1 MQPSMLLSM
10 RQTSFA
16 NVNCSLAQSLEL
28 IGDWWTPLILRDV
41 FMGIDKFDDLAV
53 DLGISRNLLTTR
65 LADLVE
71 NEIVKRVRYSERPP
85 RDRYVLTDAGG
96 ELVPILTALVAWGDR
111 WTDPKNGPPM
121 LFRHKSC
128 GQLMTAQVECSHC
141 GEVLNAAD
149 LEPVGGPGLKAGPG
163 TRLIAKLF
171 GARGTG

>member
-1 MQPSMLLSM
+1 M

-41 FMGIDKFDDLAV
+41 FVGIDKFDDLAV

-85 RDRYVLTDAGG
+85 RDRYVLTEAGR
-96 ELVPILTALVAWGDR
+96 ELVPVLAALTAWGDR
-111 WTDPKNGPPM
+111 WTDRKNGPPT
-121 LFRHKSC
+121 LFRHKAC
-128 GQLMTAQVECSHC
+128 GQVMTPQVACAHC
-141 GEVLNAAD
+141 GEVLNATD
-149 LEPVGGPGLKAGPG
+149 LEGVRGPGAKVGPG
-163 TRLIAKLF
+163 TRLFAKLLS
-171 GARGTG
+171 ARAASSH

>member
-1 MQPSMLLSM
+1 M

-53 DLGISRNLLTTR
+53 DLGISRNLLTSR

-85 RDRYVLTDAGG
+85 RDRYVLTEAGG
-96 ELVPILTALVAWGDR
+96 ELAPILAALTAWGDT
-111 WTDPKNGPPM
+111 WTARKSGPPM
-121 LFRHKSC
+121 LFRHKAC
-128 GQLMTAQVECSHC
+128 GHVMTPQVACSHC
-141 GEVLNAAD
+141 GEVLNAAN
-149 LEPVGGPGLKAGPG
+149 LEGVGGPGAKAGPG
-163 TRLIAKLF
+163 TRVLAKLLS
-171 GARGTG
+171 ARATR

>member
-1 MQPSMLLSM
+1 M

-41 FMGIDKFDDLAV
+41 FVGIDKFDDLAV

-85 RDRYVLTDAGG
+85 RDRYVLTEAGR
-96 ELVPILTALVAWGDR
+96 ELVPVLAALTAWGDR
-111 WTDPKNGPPM
+111 WTDRKNGPPT
-121 LFRHKSC
+121 LFRHKAC
-128 GQLMTAQVECSHC
+128 GQVMTPQVACSHC
-141 GEVLNAAD
+141 GEVLNATD
-149 LEPVGGPGLKAGPG
+149 LEGVRGPGAKVGPG
-163 TRLIAKLF
+163 TRLFAKQLS
-171 GARGTG
+171 ARATS